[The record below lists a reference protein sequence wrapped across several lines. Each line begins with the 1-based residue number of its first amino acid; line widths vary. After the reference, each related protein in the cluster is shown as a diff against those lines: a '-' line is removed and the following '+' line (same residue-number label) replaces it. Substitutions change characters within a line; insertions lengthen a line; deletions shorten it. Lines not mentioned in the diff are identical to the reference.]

1 MSGAWGPLGPLR
13 PVRVLRGG
21 GRESGAVGPRAPFF
35 HSFSERGGGPTPALS
50 PPCAPCQGPCGG
62 GGPPCLGAG
71 HPPARLPICS
81 SLMLTRARL
90 GAAPRAH
97 TVRGRAGRPV
107 SAGALVFQQVAAGPG
122 RSRPSS
128 LPAPHPGSLRDPPEP
143 GSDHGR
149 DGGSSGR

>member
-90 GAAPRAH
+90 GAAPEGAH
-97 TVRGRAGRPV
+97 GE
-107 SAGALVFQQVAAGPG
+107 GPCWPARKRWG
-122 RSRPSS
+122 SGIPASRSRTRALPSV
-128 LPAPHPGSLRDPPEP
+128 LPPRPSPGQPA
-143 GSDHGR
+143 
-149 DGGSSGR
+149 